1 MQLLQSTTFSKIV
14 KKLHIN
20 QKICLDDAV
29 RIIAVNPLSG
39 VLKVGDLASVRIYKF
54 QMVNQ
59 LTLLAYKYDEQNS
72 SIILLAL
79 GSHENFY
86 RNLKTQ
92 LD

>member
-1 MQLLQSTTFSKIV
+1 MQILQSTTFKKVV
-14 KKLHIN
+14 KKLHVN
-20 QKICLDDAV
+20 QKVCLDDAV
-29 RIIAVNPLSG
+29 RVIATNPLSG
-39 VLKVGDLASVRIYKF
+39 VLKIGDLASVRIYKF

-59 LTLLAYKYDEQNS
+59 LTLLAYKYDEQKP

-79 GSHENFY
+79 GPHENFY